1 MEFKLKA
8 KIREATGNQIGALR
22 RDGFMPAII
31 YGPGMENRNVS
42 LDLREFEKIYDNAG
56 ESTLIDLE
64 IGDEEQVKVI
74 VQDIQRHPLKNQI
87 IHADL
92 FQVKMDE
99 EITAT
104 IALEF
109 IGESPAIKSLG
120 GMLVNNLDSIE
131 VRCLPTA
138 LVSHIEI
145 DLSKL
150 AELGDQ
156 ITVGDIAL
164 PEGME
169 VLTEP
174 DVSIV
179 VVSAPSDTTEEV
191 SPISEAEAVAAVAGE
206 PKPEEGES
214 KSE

>member
-1 MEFKLKA
+1 MKA